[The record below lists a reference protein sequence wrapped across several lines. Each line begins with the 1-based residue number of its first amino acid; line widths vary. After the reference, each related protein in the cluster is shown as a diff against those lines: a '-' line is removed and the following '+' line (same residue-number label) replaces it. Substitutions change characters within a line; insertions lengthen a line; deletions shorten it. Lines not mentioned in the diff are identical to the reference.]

1 MNKEVYLIR
10 HGQSEANVALD
21 LDNPNFYYDAK
32 LTSLGKEQAQDTQKK
47 LKNLDFDL
55 VLCSPLTRALQ
66 TFTLIFPNLSQE
78 AVILPF
84 VREHSLCSSEVG
96 RQPSILAKEFPEF
109 KFDNLKNFWW
119 NNNIYIDEKKIIFES
134 MEDLDKRVLIFK
146 KWIQNRGEKKIALVS
161 HGTFISR
168 IINYL
173 LNNCEFEIWYPDND
187 L

>member
-1 MNKEVYLIR
+1 MNKKVYLIR
-10 HGQSEANVALD
+10 HGESEANVALD

-32 LTSLGKEQAQDTQKK
+32 LTSYGKKQAQDTQKK
-47 LKNLDFDL
+47 LKNVDFDL

-66 TFTLIFPNLSQE
+66 TFSLIFPTLPQE
-78 AVILPF
+78 AVLLPF

-96 RQPSILAKEFPEF
+96 RQPSILAKEFPDF
-109 KFDNLKNFWW
+109 NFDNLKDFWW
-119 NNNIYIDEKKIIFES
+119 NNNIRIDEKKIIFES

-146 KWIQNRGEKKIALVS
+146 EWIFKRSEKKIALVS

-173 LNNCEFEIWYPDND
+173 LNNCEFEIWYPDNN
-187 L
+187 

>member
-10 HGQSEANVALD
+10 HGESEANVALD

-32 LTSLGKEQAQDTQKK
+32 LTSYGKKQAQDTQKK
-47 LKNLDFDL
+47 LKNVDFDL

-66 TFTLIFPNLSQE
+66 TFSLIFPNLPQE
-78 AVILPF
+78 AVLLPF

-96 RQPSILAKEFPEF
+96 RQPSILAKEFPDF
-109 KFDNLKNFWW
+109 NFDNLKDFWW
-119 NNNIYIDEKKIIFES
+119 NNNIHIDKKKIIFES
-134 MEDLDKRVLIFK
+134 MEDLDKRVLILK
-146 KWIQNRGEKKIALVS
+146 EWINKRPEKRIALVS

-173 LNNCEFEIWYPDND
+173 LNNCEFEIWYPDSNF
-187 L
+187 

>member
-1 MNKEVYLIR
+1 MSKEVYLIR

-32 LTSLGKEQAQDTQKK
+32 LTSLEKKQAQDTQKK
-47 LKNLDFDL
+47 LKNIDFDL
-55 VLCSPLTRALQ
+55 MLCSPLTRALQ
-66 TFTLIFPNLSQE
+66 TFSLIFPNSSKE

-96 RQPSILAKEFPEF
+96 RQPSILAKEFPDF
-109 KFDNLKNFWW
+109 KFNNLKNFWW
-119 NNNIYIDEKKIIFES
+119 NNNIFIDEKKIIFES
-134 MEDLDKRVLIFK
+134 IEDLDKRVLIFK
-146 KWIQNRGEKKIALVS
+146 EWIQNREEKRIALVS

-168 IINYL
+168 ITNYL
-173 LNNCEFEIWYPDND
+173 LDNCEFKIWYPDNN

>member
-32 LTSLGKEQAQDTQKK
+32 LTSLGKKQAQNTQKK
-47 LKNLDFDL
+47 LSNIDFDL
-55 VLCSPLTRALQ
+55 FLCSPLTRALQ
-66 TFTLIFPNLSQE
+66 TFNIIFPKLSNK

-84 VREHSLCSSEVG
+84 VREHLLCSSEVG

-109 KFDNLKNFWW
+109 KFNNLHDYWW
-119 NNNIYIDEKKIIFES
+119 NDNIEINEKKITSES
-134 MEDLDKRVLIFK
+134 IEDLDKRVLIFK
-146 KWIQNRGEKKIALVS
+146 KWIYNRSEKRIALVS

-173 LNNCEFEIWYPDND
+173 LNNCEIEIWYPDKN
-187 L
+187 

>member
-32 LTSLGKEQAQDTQKK
+32 LTSLGKKQAQDTQKK
-47 LKNLDFDL
+47 LKNIDFDL
-55 VLCSPLTRALQ
+55 MLCSPLTRALQ
-66 TFTLIFPNLSQE
+66 TFSLIFPNLLQD

-84 VREHSLCSSEVG
+84 IREHCLCSSEVG
-96 RQPSILAKEFPEF
+96 RQPSILQKEFPDF
-109 KFDNLKNFWW
+109 YFDKLKKFWW
-119 NNNIYIDEKKIIFES
+119 NNDIPINEKKIIFES

-146 KWIQNRGEKKIALVS
+146 NWIKKRQEKRIAVVS

-168 IINYL
+168 IIDYL
-173 LNNCEFEIWYPDND
+173 LDNCEFEIWYPDND
-187 L
+187 